1 MCYLTVLEE
10 LNVLKVF
17 FMLFLVYVSELKGVL
32 SCKYFP
38 EVGWYL
44 Q

>member
-10 LNVLKVF
+10 LSVLKVF
-17 FMLFLVYVSELKGVL
+17 FMLFLVHVSELKGVL